1 MPRFFF
7 MRKKYTWK
15 LSRASIEL
23 GPRTAIMGII
33 NLTPDSFSD
42 GGLYNDT
49 ERAVDRALEIETE
62 GADILDIGG
71 QSTRPKSGLVDA
83 AEEAHRVI
91 PTLERIASS
100 IKIPISIDTYHAR
113 VAEQAMDAGA
123 QVINDISGFRLD
135 PKMVEVARNT
145 GAGVVLMHSRGER
158 EAIHEHK
165 KGEEPETI
173 RDELSLTA
181 ATAVRNGISPEAIA
195 VDPGIGF
202 SKGRRTSLK
211 VLKRLDLF
219 STLGYPLLVGTSRKS
234 FIKVD
239 IPVPEAADW
248 STAASVALAVA
259 GGAQIVRVHDV
270 ARMRVVVEVADSMLR
285 A

>member
-1 MPRFFF
+1 
-7 MRKKYTWK
+7 
-15 LSRASIEL
+15 
-23 GPRTAIMGII
+23 MGII

-71 QSTRPKSGLVDA
+71 QSTRPKSGLVDVV
-83 AEEAHRVI
+83 EEAHRVI
-91 PTLERIASS
+91 PTLKRVAAT
-100 IKIPISIDTYHAR
+100 IKIPISIDTYHAE

-135 PKMVEVARNT
+135 PKIVEVARDT

-165 KGEEPETI
+165 KGEGPETI
-173 RDELSLTA
+173 RDELFRTA
-181 ATAVRNGISPEAIA
+181 AAAVRNGISPESIV

-234 FIKVD
+234 FIRVD
-239 IPVPEAADW
+239 IPVPEASDW

>member
-7 MRKKYTWK
+7 MRKNYTWK

-91 PTLERIASS
+91 PTLERIAAS
-100 IKIPISIDTYHAR
+100 IKIRFPSTPTTLGWPSRLWTSALRSLTTSAASGWTQRWSRSH
-113 VAEQAMDAGA
+113 VTPEQA
-123 QVINDISGFRLD
+123 LC
-135 PKMVEVARNT
+135 
-145 GAGVVLMHSRGER
+145 
-158 EAIHEHK
+158 
-165 KGEEPETI
+165 
-173 RDELSLTA
+173 
-181 ATAVRNGISPEAIA
+181 
-195 VDPGIGF
+195 
-202 SKGRRTSLK
+202 
-211 VLKRLDLF
+211 
-219 STLGYPLLVGTSRKS
+219 
-234 FIKVD
+234 
-239 IPVPEAADW
+239 
-248 STAASVALAVA
+248 
-259 GGAQIVRVHDV
+259 
-270 ARMRVVVEVADSMLR
+270 
-285 A
+285 

>member
-7 MRKKYTWK
+7 MRKNYTWK

-71 QSTRPKSGLVDA
+71 QSTRPESGLVDA

-91 PTLERIASS
+91 PTLERIAAS

-113 VAEQAMDAGA
+113 VAEQAMDVGA
-123 QVINDISGFRLD
+123 QVINDISSFRLD

-145 GAGVVLMHSRGER
+145 RAGVVLMHSRGER

-165 KGEEPETI
+165 KGEGPETI

-234 FIKVD
+234 FIRVD
-239 IPVPEAADW
+239 IPVPEASDW